1 VAVHHNR
8 FCCGTGALSG
18 TCLELNIDGIDR
30 AGLPI
35 RGLIESTRKKTT
47 QWLKKQNGT

>member
-8 FCCGTGALSG
+8 FCCGTGALSS